1 MRKLTATQI
10 KVIAIIAMTLD
21 HIAYTFVPPE
31 SAASYIM
38 RLFGRITA
46 PLMCFFIAEGFK
58 YTHDRKKY
66 LLRMITFAVISQPL
80 YLIFHNHSLPKNAL
94 EFFRSMNVM
103 YTFSLGLLTLFIV
116 TNKKLPMP
124 AKAILTAITIS
135 FANIGD
141 WSYLIPIWV
150 LVFYYFSD
158 DKKIMYLLF
167 SITALIL
174 LPYLY
179 LKYFD
184 SFLMFTYNYG
194 VFLALIPIALYNG
207 QRNKDSSPLKKSISK
222 WFFYVY
228 YPLHMMVIFFASH
241 A

>member
-1 MRKLTATQI
+1 MRRFNATTI

-31 SAASYIM
+31 STATYIM

-46 PLMCFFIAEGFK
+46 PLMCFFIAEGFRH
-58 YTHDRKKY
+58 THDRKKY
-66 LLRMITFAVISQPL
+66 LLRMIAFAVISQPF
-80 YLIFHNHSLPKNAL
+80 YFIFLNHSLPKNAL
-94 EFFRSMNVM
+94 EFFRSMNVIF
-103 YTFSLGLLTLFIV
+103 TLSLGLLALFV
-116 TNKKLPMP
+116 ATHKKLPMT
-124 AKAILTAITIS
+124 AKAILTAIIVS

-141 WSYLIPIWV
+141 WSYLVPIWI
-150 LVFYYFSD
+150 LVFYFFSEN
-158 DKKIMYLLF
+158 KKIMYLLF
-167 SITALIL
+167 SVAALVF

-207 QRNKDSSPLKKSISK
+207 QRNKDCSILKKRISK
-222 WFFYVY
+222 WFFYLY
-228 YPLHMMVIFFASH
+228 YPLHMMIIFIIFRT
-241 A
+241 

>member
-1 MRKLTATQI
+1 MRRFNATTI

-31 SAASYIM
+31 STATYIM

-46 PLMCFFIAEGFK
+46 PLMCFFIAEGFRH
-58 YTHDRKKY
+58 THDRKKY
-66 LLRMITFAVISQPL
+66 LLRMIAFAVISQPF
-80 YLIFHNHSLPKNAL
+80 YFIFLNHSLPNNPL
-94 EFFRSMNVM
+94 EFFRSMNVIF
-103 YTFSLGLLTLFIV
+103 TLSLGLLTLFV
-116 TNKKLPMP
+116 ATHKKLPMT
-124 AKAILTAITIS
+124 AKAILTAIIIS

-141 WSYLIPIWV
+141 WSYLVPIWV
-150 LVFYYFSD
+150 LVFYYFSEN
-158 DKKIMYLLF
+158 KKMMFLSF
-167 SITALIL
+167 SVTALIF

-207 QRNKDSSPLKKSISK
+207 QRNKDCSILKKRISK
-222 WFFYVY
+222 WFFYLY
-228 YPLHMMVIFFASH
+228 YPLHMMIIFIIFRT
-241 A
+241 